1 MVTIRFDASNVDD
14 DIREELESFMTRVAA
29 DLSNFAKDEAP
40 VGASGRLR
48 QSIQVLGY
56 DSNDASIV
64 VAVNAGYAGAVEFGR
79 EPGEWPNIQ
88 SLRKWVGRVIGEESY
103 TAWGENSDWEVKTL
117 DQATYIVGRS
127 IKESGTEANPFMQRA
142 IDRLNQKYS

>member
-29 DLSNFAKDEAP
+29 DLSNFFKDEIP
-40 VGASGRLR
+40 VGATARLQ
-48 QSIQVLGY
+48 QSVQVLGY
-56 DSNDASIV
+56 DSKNGSIV
-64 VAVNAGYAGAVEFGR
+64 VAVNAGYAESVARGR

-103 TAWGENSDWEVKTL
+103 TAWGENSDWEVNTL

-127 IKESGTEANPFMQRA
+127 IKESGTEPNAYDKRA